1 MLVSK
6 LKEALICF
14 KNLRVTLP
22 YPFQPAPPPPGF
34 RGRVEIDI
42 DKCIGCGACAVAC
55 PPRLIE
61 IRDMDGKRILEFRMG
76 RCTYCARCAEVCPTV
91 AITMTSDFELTTD
104 NKADL
109 DVSVELTMV
118 HCGHCGKAFTT
129 RRILNKLA
137 TEVSKEL
144 GMEPADMQWLHLCP
158 ECRIASEVEKM
169 NEAGS

>member
-1 MLVSK
+1 MLLSK

-34 RGRVEIDI
+34 RGRVEVDI
-42 DKCIGCGACAVAC
+42 NKCIGCGACAVAC
-55 PPRLIE
+55 PPKLID
-61 IRDMDGKRILEFRMG
+61 IKDLDDKRILDFQLG

-91 AITMTSDFELTTD
+91 AITMTPDFELATD

-109 DVSVELTMV
+109 NISVELTMV
-118 HCGHCGKAFTT
+118 KCEHCGEAFTT
-129 RRILNKLA
+129 QRIMHKLA

-144 GMEPADMQWLHLCP
+144 GMEPADMKWLHLCP
-158 ECRIASEVEKM
+158 ECRTTSEVEKM
-169 NEAGS
+169 MEAES